1 MRSVDQTNLAEIH
14 AGQNEHCSFIHTQP
28 PCLEKRERA
37 SSTYPQNPGFIP
49 YGTAI
54 HSYDDGQN
62 RVMTALPIARKRLSI
77 GTVTQFV
84 MLNKAMPDVLRIRKM
99 RIYPDP
105 PIWEG

>member
-1 MRSVDQTNLAEIH
+1 MNTVHLYIPNPH
-14 AGQNEHCSFIHTQP
+14 ALKNANALRPHTRRIPVSFRMVRRYIAMTMG
-28 PCLEKRERA
+28 R
-37 SSTYPQNPGFIP
+37 TG
-49 YGTAI
+49 
-54 HSYDDGQN
+54 
-62 RVMTALPIARKRLSI
+62 VMTALPIARKRLSI